1 MSHRI
6 NFITDKVFD
15 HSTTATGYII
25 MILLDGNW
33 GAVQIQGDVSADGT
47 TIGKL
52 LVGGLTGPASLGN
65 HGAGA
70 GSALPATPTGY
81 VQVTI
86 NGTNQLIPYYP
97 AS

>member
-1 MSHRI
+1 MSHRT
-6 NFITDKVFD
+6 NFVAGKPFD
-15 HSTTATGYII
+15 PGATSAGYLM

-33 GAVQIQGDVSADGT
+33 GAVQVVGDVSADGT

-52 LVGGLTGPASLGN
+52 LVGGLTGPASPGN

-70 GSALPATPTGY
+70 GSALPATPQGY

-86 NGTNQLIPYYP
+86 NGIAQLIPFYP
-97 AS
+97 GP